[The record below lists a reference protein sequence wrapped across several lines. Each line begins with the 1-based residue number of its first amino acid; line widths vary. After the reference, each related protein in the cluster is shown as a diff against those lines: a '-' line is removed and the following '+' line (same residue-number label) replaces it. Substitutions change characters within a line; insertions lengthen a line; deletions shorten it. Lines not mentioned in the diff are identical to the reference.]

1 MELTDEIMVQKTT
14 KSRLPEVDFSKLGF
28 GNYVSDHMLICNYAN
43 GQWQAPRIIPFG
55 EITVSPTT
63 LAFHYGQSVFE
74 GLKAFR
80 LEDGRINLFR
90 VQKHYERML
99 RSLSRMCMPGI
110 PEEIFVDGLRR
121 LIEVDKDWL
130 PEQPGVSLYIRP
142 LMFASEAKYGVKIS
156 DEYCFI
162 MFTGPVGPYFSQPLR
177 LKVETEYTRAAKGGT
192 GSAKCAGN
200 YGGAFYPTQ
209 KAKEAGYDQV
219 LWTDAR
225 ENKYIEE
232 SGMMNAMFVI
242 DGVLVTPPTSDS
254 ILAGVTRD
262 SLLTLAADLG
272 IPYEARPVSVVELE
286 NAFRHNTITE
296 AFGAGTAA
304 VVAPVATIHIN
315 GIDHHLPAIKDDAI
329 MFQLKNKMEAIRKG
343 QDEDKHG
350 WNFLF

>member
-1 MELTDEIMVQKTT
+1 MELTDEILVQRTT
-14 KSRLPEVDFSKLGF
+14 KSRLPEVDFNKLGF
-28 GNYVSDHMLICNYAN
+28 GTYVSDHMLICNYSK
-43 GQWQAPRIIPFG
+43 GQWEAPRIVPFG
-55 EITVSPTT
+55 DITISPTT
-63 LAFHYGQSVFE
+63 LALHYGQSVFE
-74 GLKAFR
+74 GLKAFK
-80 LEDGRINLFR
+80 LDDGRINLFR
-90 VQKHYERML
+90 VQKHHERMN
-99 RSLSRMCMPGI
+99 RSLARMCMPDI

-121 LIEVDKDWL
+121 LVEVDKDWI
-130 PEQPGVSLYIRP
+130 PTQPGSSLYIRP
-142 LMFASEAKYGVKIS
+142 IMFASEAKFGVKIS
-156 DEYCFI
+156 DDYTFI
-162 MFTGPVGPYFSQPLR
+162 IFSGPVGPAFSQALKV
-177 LKVETEYTRAAKGGT
+177 KVETEYVRAPKGGT

-272 IPYEARPVSVVELE
+272 IPYETRPVSLAELE

-304 VVAPVATIHIN
+304 IVAPIATIHLN
-315 GIDHHLPAIKDDAI
+315 GIDHHLPAYGDNAVC
-329 MFQLKNKMEAIRKG
+329 FQLKNKMEAIRKG

>member
-1 MELTDEIMVQKTT
+1 MELTDEIMVQRTT
-14 KSRLPEVDFSKLGF
+14 KSRLSEVDFNKLGF

-43 GQWQAPRIIPFG
+43 GQWQTPRIIPFG

-99 RSLSRMCMPGI
+99 RSLNRMCMPGI
-110 PEEIFVDGLRR
+110 PEEIFVEGLRR

-130 PEQPGVSLYIRP
+130 PAQPGVSLYIRP

-162 MFTGPVGPYFSQPLR
+162 IFTGPVGPYFSQPLR

-304 VVAPVATIHIN
+304 VVAPIATIHIN
-315 GIDHHLPAIKDDAI
+315 GIDHHLPASKDNAI

-343 QDEDKHG
+343 QEDDKHG

>member
-1 MELTDEIMVQKTT
+1 MELTDEILVQRTT
-14 KSRLPEVDFSKLGF
+14 KSKLPEVDFNKLGF
-28 GNYVSDHMLICNYAN
+28 GTYVSDHMLICNYSK
-43 GQWQAPRIIPFG
+43 GQWEAPRIIPFG
-55 EITVSPTT
+55 DITVSPTT

-80 LEDGRINLFR
+80 QEDGRINIFR
-90 VQKHYERML
+90 VHKHYERML
-99 RSLSRMCMPGI
+99 RSLGRMCMPGI
-110 PEEIFVDGLRR
+110 PEEIFVEGLRR

-130 PEQPGVSLYIRP
+130 PAQPGVSLYIRP

-162 MFTGPVGPYFSQPLR
+162 IFTGPVGPYFSQPLK

-219 LWTDAR
+219 IWTDAR

-262 SLLTLAADLG
+262 SILTLAADLG
-272 IPYEARPVSVVELE
+272 IPYEARPVSVTELE
-286 NAFRHNTITE
+286 NAFRHNTISE

-304 VVAPVATIHIN
+304 VVAPVSTIHIN
-315 GIDHHLPAIKDDAI
+315 GIDHHLPVIKDNAI

>member
-1 MELTDEIMVQKTT
+1 MELTDEILVQRTT
-14 KSRLPEVDFSKLGF
+14 KSRLPEVDFNKLGF
-28 GNYVSDHMLICNYAN
+28 GNYISDHMLICYYKN
-43 GQWQAPRIIPFG
+43 GQWETPGIVPFG
-55 EITVSPTT
+55 DISLSPAT
-63 LAFHYGQSVFE
+63 LALHYGQSVFE

-80 LEDGRINLFR
+80 LEDGRVNLFR
-90 VQKHYERML
+90 VQKHYERLL
-99 RSLSRMCMPGI
+99 RSLSRMCMPGV
-110 PEEIFVDGLRR
+110 PEELFVDGLRR
-121 LIEVDKDWL
+121 LIEVDRDWL
-130 PEQPGVSLYIRP
+130 PTQPGGALYVRP
-142 LMFASEAKYGVKIS
+142 IMFASEAKYGVKIS

-162 MFTGPVGPYFSQPLR
+162 MFTGPVGAYFSNPLR
-177 LKVETEYTRAAKGGT
+177 LKVETDFSRAAKGGT

-209 KAKEAGYDQV
+209 QAKEAGYDQV

-262 SLLTLAADLG
+262 SLLTLAGDLG
-272 IPYEARPVSVVELE
+272 IPHEARPVAVTELE
-286 NAFRHNTITE
+286 NAFRHNTISE

-304 VVAPVATIHIN
+304 VVAPIATIHLN
-315 GIDHHLPAIKDDAI
+315 GIDHHLPAYNDNSI
-329 MFQLKNKMEAIRKG
+329 MFRLKNRLEAIRACRE
-343 QDEDKHG
+343 EDKHG

>member
-1 MELTDEIMVQKTT
+1 MELTDEIKVQRTT
-14 KSRLPEVDFSKLGF
+14 KSKLPEVDFNKLGF
-28 GNYVSDHMLICNYAN
+28 GNYVSDHMLICNYAK
-43 GQWQAPRIIPFG
+43 GQWEAPRIIPFG

-99 RSLSRMCMPGI
+99 RSLDRMCMPGI

-130 PEQPGVSLYIRP
+130 PAQPGVSLYIRP

-242 DGVLVTPPTSDS
+242 DGILVTPPTSDS

-272 IPYEARPVSVVELE
+272 IPYEARPISVAEIE

-304 VVAPVATIHIN
+304 VVAPISTIHLN
-315 GIDHHLPAIKDDAI
+315 GIDHHLPAYNDNAI
-329 MFQLKNKMEAIRKG
+329 MFRLKNKMEAIRKG
-343 QDEDKHG
+343 QEEDKHG

>member
-1 MELTDEIMVQKTT
+1 M
-14 KSRLPEVDFSKLGF
+14 FS
-28 GNYVSDHMLICNYAN
+28 
-43 GQWQAPRIIPFG
+43 
-55 EITVSPTT
+55 
-63 LAFHYGQSVFE
+63 
-74 GLKAFR
+74 
-80 LEDGRINLFR
+80 
-90 VQKHYERML
+90 
-99 RSLSRMCMPGI
+99 
-110 PEEIFVDGLRR
+110 
-121 LIEVDKDWL
+121 
-130 PEQPGVSLYIRP
+130 
-142 LMFASEAKYGVKIS
+142 
-156 DEYCFI
+156 
-162 MFTGPVGPYFSQPLR
+162 GPVGPAFSQPLKV
-177 LKVETEYTRAAKGGT
+177 KVETDFVRAAKGGT

-262 SLLTLAADLG
+262 SLLTIAADLG
-272 IPYEARPVSVVELE
+272 IPHEARPVSVTEIE

-304 VVAPVATIHIN
+304 VVAPIATIHIN
-315 GIDHHLPAIKDDAI
+315 GIDHHLPAYNDKAI

-343 QDEDKHG
+343 QDVDKHE

>member
-1 MELTDEIMVQKTT
+1 
-14 KSRLPEVDFSKLGF
+14 
-28 GNYVSDHMLICNYAN
+28 
-43 GQWQAPRIIPFG
+43 
-55 EITVSPTT
+55 
-63 LAFHYGQSVFE
+63 
-74 GLKAFR
+74 
-80 LEDGRINLFR
+80 NLFR
-90 VQKHYERML
+90 VQKHHERMQ
-99 RSLSRMCMPGI
+99 RSLARMCMPGI
-110 PEEIFVDGLRR
+110 PEEIFVEGLRR

-130 PEQPGVSLYIRP
+130 PAQPGVSLYIRP

-162 MFTGPVGPYFSQPLR
+162 IFTGPVGPYFSQALR

-219 LWTDAR
+219 IWTDAR

-262 SLLTLAADLG
+262 SLLTLAGDLG
-272 IPYEARPVSVVELE
+272 IPHEARPISVTELE
-286 NAFRHNTITE
+286 SAFRHNTITE

-304 VVAPVATIHIN
+304 VVAPIATIHLN
-315 GIDHHLPAIKDDAI
+315 GIDHHLPAYGDNAI
-329 MFQLKNKMEAIRKG
+329 MYRLKNKMEAIRKG
-343 QDEDKHG
+343 QDADIHN
-350 WNFLF
+350 WNFIF

>member
-1 MELTDEIMVQKTT
+1 MELTDEIIVQKTT
-14 KSRLPEVDFSKLGF
+14 KSRLPEVDFNKLGF
-28 GNYVSDHMLICNYAN
+28 GTYVADHMLICNYTK
-43 GQWQAPRIIPFG
+43 GQWNTPRIVPYG
-55 EITVSPTT
+55 DITMSPTT
-63 LAFHYGQSVFE
+63 LALHYGQSVFE
-74 GLKAFR
+74 GLKAFK
-80 LEDGRINLFR
+80 LDDGRINLFR
-90 VQKHYERML
+90 VQRHYERMVK
-99 RSLSRMCMPGI
+99 SLNRMCMAVI

-121 LIEVDKDWL
+121 LVEVDKDWI
-130 PEQPGVSLYIRP
+130 PTQSGSSLYIRP
-142 LMFASEAKYGVKIS
+142 LMFASEAKFGVKIS

-162 MFTGPVGPYFSQPLR
+162 IFTGPVGPAFSQPLKV
-177 LKVETEYTRAAKGGT
+177 KVETDYVRAAKGGT

-242 DGVLVTPPTSDS
+242 EGTLVTPPTSDS
-254 ILAGVTRD
+254 ILDGVTRD

-272 IPYEARPVSVVELE
+272 IPSEARPISVVELE

-304 VVAPVATIHIN
+304 VVAPIATIHVN
-315 GIDHHLPAIKDDAI
+315 GIDYHLPTYTDNAI
-329 MFQLKNKMEAIRKG
+329 MFRLKNKMEAIRKG
-343 QDEDKHG
+343 EEEDKHG
-350 WNFLF
+350 WNYIF

>member
-1 MELTDEIMVQKTT
+1 
-14 KSRLPEVDFSKLGF
+14 
-28 GNYVSDHMLICNYAN
+28 
-43 GQWQAPRIIPFG
+43 
-55 EITVSPTT
+55 
-63 LAFHYGQSVFE
+63 VFE

-80 LEDGRINLFR
+80 LDDGRINLFR
-90 VQKHYERML
+90 VHKHHERML
-99 RSLSRMCMPGI
+99 RSLARMCMPGI
-110 PEEIFVDGLRR
+110 PEEIFIEGLRR

-130 PEQPGVSLYIRP
+130 PAKPGVSLYIRP

-156 DEYCFI
+156 DDYCFI
-162 MFTGPVGPYFSQPLR
+162 IFTGPVGPYFSQPLK

-219 LWTDAR
+219 IWTDAR

-272 IPYEARPVSVVELE
+272 IPHEARPISVAELE

-304 VVAPVATIHIN
+304 VVAPIATIHVN
-315 GIDHHLPAIKDDAI
+315 GIDYHLPAYGDDAI
-329 MFQLKNKMEAIRKG
+329 MYRLKNKLEAVRKC
-343 QDEDKHG
+343 QEEDKHG

>member
-1 MELTDEIMVQKTT
+1 MELTDEIIVQKTT
-14 KSRLPEVDFSKLGF
+14 ASRLPEVDFNKLGF
-28 GNYVSDHMLICNYAN
+28 GNYVSDHMLICNYSK
-43 GQWQAPRIIPFG
+43 GEWETPRIVPYG
-55 EITVSPTT
+55 DITISPTT
-63 LAFHYGQSVFE
+63 LALHYGQSVFE

-80 LEDGRINLFR
+80 LDDGRINLFR

-99 RSLSRMCMPGI
+99 RSLSRMCMAHV
-110 PEEIFVDGLRR
+110 PEDVFIDGLRR
-121 LIEVDKDWL
+121 LVETDRDWI
-130 PEQPGVSLYIRP
+130 PTQAGSSLYIRP
-142 LMFASEAKYGVKIS
+142 LMFASEAKFGVKIS
-156 DEYCFI
+156 DDYCFLI
-162 MFTGPVGPYFSQPLR
+162 FTGPVGPAFSQPLKV
-177 LKVETEYTRAAKGGT
+177 KVETSYVRAAPGGT

-242 DGVLVTPPTSDS
+242 EGTLVTPPTSDS
-254 ILAGVTRD
+254 ILDGVTRD

-272 IPYEARPVSVVELE
+272 IPFEARPISLTELE
-286 NAFRHNTITE
+286 SAFRHNTISE

-304 VVAPVATIHIN
+304 VVAPIATIHLN
-315 GIDHHLPAIKDDAI
+315 GIDHHLPSYNDNAI

-350 WNFLF
+350 WNYIF

>member
-1 MELTDEIMVQKTT
+1 
-14 KSRLPEVDFSKLGF
+14 
-28 GNYVSDHMLICNYAN
+28 
-43 GQWQAPRIIPFG
+43 
-55 EITVSPTT
+55 
-63 LAFHYGQSVFE
+63 
-74 GLKAFR
+74 
-80 LEDGRINLFR
+80 
-90 VQKHYERML
+90 
-99 RSLSRMCMPGI
+99 
-110 PEEIFVDGLRR
+110 
-121 LIEVDKDWL
+121 
-130 PEQPGVSLYIRP
+130 
-142 LMFASEAKYGVKIS
+142 MFASEAKYGVKIS
-156 DEYCFI
+156 DDYCFI
-162 MFTGPVGPYFSQPLR
+162 IFTGPVGPYFSQPLK

-219 LWTDAR
+219 IWTDAR

-272 IPYEARPVSVVELE
+272 IPHEARPISVAELE

-304 VVAPVATIHIN
+304 VVAPIATIHVN
-315 GIDHHLPAIKDDAI
+315 GIDYHLPAYGDDAI
-329 MFQLKNKMEAIRKG
+329 MYRLKNKLEAVRKC
-343 QDEDKHG
+343 QEEDKHG

>member
-14 KSRLPEVDFSKLGF
+14 KSKLPEVDFNKLGF
-28 GNYVSDHMLICNYAN
+28 GNYVSDHMLICNYSK
-43 GQWQAPRIIPFG
+43 GQWEAPRIIPFG
-55 EITVSPTT
+55 DITVSPTT

-90 VQKHYERML
+90 VHKHHERMQ
-99 RSLSRMCMPGI
+99 RSLARMCMPGI
-110 PEEIFVDGLRR
+110 PEEIFIEGLRR
-121 LIEVDKDWL
+121 LIEVDRDWL
-130 PEQPGVSLYIRP
+130 PAHPGVSLYIRP

-156 DEYCFI
+156 DDYCFI
-162 MFTGPVGPYFSQPLR
+162 IFTGPVGPYFSQPLR

-272 IPYEARPVSVVELE
+272 IPHEARPISVSELE

-304 VVAPVATIHIN
+304 VVAPVATIHLN
-315 GIDHHLPAIKDDAI
+315 GIDHHLPAYNDNAI
-329 MFQLKNKMEAIRKG
+329 MFRLKNKLEAVRTC

>member
-1 MELTDEIMVQKTT
+1 MELTDEILVQRTT
-14 KSRLPEVDFSKLGF
+14 KSKLPEVDFNKLGF
-28 GNYVSDHMLICNYAN
+28 GTYVSDHMLICNYSN
-43 GQWQAPRIIPFG
+43 GQWEAPRIVPFG
-55 EITVSPTT
+55 DITVSPTT

-80 LEDGRINLFR
+80 QEDGRINIFR
-90 VQKHYERML
+90 VHKHYERML
-99 RSLSRMCMPGI
+99 RSLNRMCMPGI
-110 PEEIFVDGLRR
+110 PEEIFVEGLRR

-130 PEQPGVSLYIRP
+130 PAQPGVSLYIRP

-162 MFTGPVGPYFSQPLR
+162 IFTGPVGPYFSQPLR

-219 LWTDAR
+219 IWTDAR

-272 IPYEARPVSVVELE
+272 IPHEARPISVTELE
-286 NAFRHNTITE
+286 NAFRHNTISE

-304 VVAPVATIHIN
+304 VVAPIATIHIN
-315 GIDHHLPAIKDDAI
+315 GIDHHLPVIKDNAI

>member
-1 MELTDEIMVQKTT
+1 MELTDEIMVQRTT
-14 KSRLPEVDFSKLGF
+14 KSRLPEVDFNKLGF
-28 GNYVSDHMLICNYAN
+28 GTYISDHMLICYYKN
-43 GQWQAPRIIPFG
+43 GQWEMPGIVPFAD
-55 EITVSPTT
+55 ISLSPAT
-63 LAFHYGQSVFE
+63 LALHYGQSVFE

-80 LEDGRINLFR
+80 LEDGRVNLFR

-99 RSLSRMCMPGI
+99 RSLSRMCMPGV

-130 PEQPGVSLYIRP
+130 PAQPGGSLYIRP
-142 LMFASEAKYGVKIS
+142 IMFASEAKYGVKIA

-162 MFTGPVGPYFSQPLR
+162 MFTGPVGSYFSNPLR
-177 LKVETEYTRAAKGGT
+177 LKVETDFSRAAKGGT

-219 LWTDAR
+219 IWTDAR

-262 SLLTLAADLG
+262 SLLQLAGDLG
-272 IPYEARPVSVVELE
+272 IPHEARPIAVTELE
-286 NAFRHNTITE
+286 NGFRHNTLSE

-304 VVAPVATIHIN
+304 VVAPIATIHLN
-315 GIDHHLPAIKDDAI
+315 GIDHHLPAYNDNSV
-329 MFQLKNKMEAIRKG
+329 MFQLKNRLEAIRKC
-343 QDEDKHG
+343 QVEDKHG

>member
-1 MELTDEIMVQKTT
+1 MELTDEIMVQRTT
-14 KSRLPEVDFSKLGF
+14 KSRLPEVDFNKLGF
-28 GNYVSDHMLICNYAN
+28 GNYISDHMLICYYKN
-43 GQWQAPRIIPFG
+43 GQWEAPRIIPFG
-55 EITVSPTT
+55 DISLSPAT
-63 LAFHYGQSVFE
+63 LALHYGQSVFE

-80 LEDGRINLFR
+80 LEDGQVNLFR
-90 VQKHYERML
+90 VQKHYERLL

-121 LIEVDKDWL
+121 LIEVDKEWL
-130 PEQPGVSLYIRP
+130 PTQPGGALYVRP
-142 LMFASEAKYGVKIS
+142 IMFASESKYGVKIA

-162 MFTGPVGPYFSQPLR
+162 MFTGPVGAYFSNPLR
-177 LKVETEYTRAAKGGT
+177 LKVETNFSRAAKGGT

-262 SLLTLAADLG
+262 SLLELAADLG
-272 IPYEARPVSVVELE
+272 IPHEARPISIDELE

-304 VVAPVATIHIN
+304 VVAPIATIHIN
-315 GIDHHLPAIKDDAI
+315 GVDYHLPAYGDNAI
-329 MFQLKNKMEAIRKG
+329 MYQLKNKLEAIRKC

>member
-1 MELTDEIMVQKTT
+1 MELTDEITVQKTT
-14 KSRLPEVDFSKLGF
+14 KSKLSEVDFNKLAF
-28 GNYVSDHMLICNYAN
+28 GNYISDHMLICNYSK
-43 GQWQAPRIIPFG
+43 GQWEAPRIVPFG
-55 EITVSPTT
+55 DISVSPAT
-63 LAFHYGQSVFE
+63 LALHYGQSVFE

-80 LEDGRINLFR
+80 LDDGRINLFR
-90 VQKHYERML
+90 VHKHHERML
-99 RSLSRMCMPGI
+99 RSLARMCMPGI
-110 PEEIFVDGLRR
+110 PEEIFIEGLRR

-130 PEQPGVSLYIRP
+130 PAKPGVSLYIRP

-156 DEYCFI
+156 DDYCFI
-162 MFTGPVGPYFSQPLR
+162 IFTGPVGPYFSQPLK

-219 LWTDAR
+219 IWTDAR

-272 IPYEARPVSVVELE
+272 IPHEARPISVAELE

-304 VVAPVATIHIN
+304 VVAPIATIHVN
-315 GIDHHLPAIKDDAI
+315 GIDYHLPAYGDDAI
-329 MFQLKNKMEAIRKG
+329 MYRLKNKLEAVRKC
-343 QDEDKHG
+343 QEEDKHG

>member
-1 MELTDEIMVQKTT
+1 MELTDEIMVQRTT
-14 KSRLPEVDFSKLGF
+14 KSRLPEVDFNKLGF
-28 GNYVSDHMLICNYAN
+28 GNYISDHMLICYYKN
-43 GQWQAPRIIPFG
+43 GQWETPGIVPFG
-55 EITVSPTT
+55 DISLSPAT
-63 LAFHYGQSVFE
+63 LALHYGQSVFE

-80 LEDGRINLFR
+80 LEDGRMNLFR
-90 VQKHYERML
+90 VQKHYERLL
-99 RSLSRMCMPGI
+99 RSLSRMCMPGV

-130 PEQPGVSLYIRP
+130 PTQPGGALYVRP
-142 LMFASEAKYGVKIS
+142 IMFASEAKYGVKIS

-162 MFTGPVGPYFSQPLR
+162 MFTGPVGAYFSNPLR
-177 LKVETEYTRAAKGGT
+177 LKVETDFTRAAKGGT

-209 KAKEAGYDQV
+209 KAKEAGFDQV

-262 SLLTLAADLG
+262 SLLTLAGDLG
-272 IPYEARPVSVVELE
+272 IPHEARPIAVTELE
-286 NAFRHNTITE
+286 NAFRHNTISE

-304 VVAPVATIHIN
+304 VVAPIATIHLN
-315 GIDHHLPAIKDDAI
+315 GIDHHLPAYSDNSI
-329 MFQLKNKMEAIRKG
+329 MFQLKNRLEAIRKC
-343 QDEDKHG
+343 QEEDKHG

>member
-1 MELTDEIMVQKTT
+1 
-14 KSRLPEVDFSKLGF
+14 
-28 GNYVSDHMLICNYAN
+28 
-43 GQWQAPRIIPFG
+43 
-55 EITVSPTT
+55 
-63 LAFHYGQSVFE
+63 
-74 GLKAFR
+74 
-80 LEDGRINLFR
+80 
-90 VQKHYERML
+90 
-99 RSLSRMCMPGI
+99 MPGI

-130 PEQPGVSLYIRP
+130 PAQPGVSLYIRP

-262 SLLTLAADLG
+262 SLLTIAADLG
-272 IPYEARPVSVVELE
+272 IPHEARPVSVTEIE

-304 VVAPVATIHIN
+304 VVAPIATIHIN
-315 GIDHHLPAIKDDAI
+315 GIDHHLPAYNDKSI
-329 MFQLKNKMEAIRKG
+329 MFQLKNKMEAIRTG